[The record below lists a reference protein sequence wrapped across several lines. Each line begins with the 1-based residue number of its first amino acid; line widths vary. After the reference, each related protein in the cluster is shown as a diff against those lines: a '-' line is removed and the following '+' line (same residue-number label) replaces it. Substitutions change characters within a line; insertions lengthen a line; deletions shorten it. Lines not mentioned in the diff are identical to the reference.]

1 MDTQV
6 LVESIKG
13 LWSVIAI
20 VATGAVT
27 GIGFL
32 VKESF
37 SKKKKEE
44 LYREEQ
50 AKRIKELENK
60 VDRLIEAFKAF
71 AEETSDRLTHISEG
85 LNLCMEDDELIF
97 KAFRKTKLLNGDSEA
112 QSKKL
117 SDFQRDL
124 LRKSIQSFE
133 SVVDIDKEINGSN

>member
-71 AEETSDRLTHISEG
+71 AEETNDKLTHISEG

-117 SDFQRDL
+117 ADFQRDL
-124 LRKSIQSFE
+124 FRKSIQAFE
-133 SVVDIDKEINGSN
+133 TVDIDKEINGSN

>member
-60 VDRLIEAFKAF
+60 VDRLIEAFKSF
-71 AEETSDRLTHISEG
+71 AEETNDKLTHISEG

-117 SDFQRDL
+117 ADFQRDL

-133 SVVDIDKEINGSN
+133 SVVDIDKEINGSG